1 MPPSPGAGMVSY
13 RKPEGDTP
21 LSRITLSAWQCRVP
35 FYATRARMSRG
46 PSPLSLRNVAAVY
59 ATRNRMSRKPSH
71 LSLWNVAAVYANR
84 AHMSHGPHHSS
95 RPQNT
100 NELYQSHP

>member
-1 MPPSPGAGMVSY
+1 MVSY

-35 FYATRARMSRG
+35 FYATRNRMSRK
-46 PSPLSLRNVAAVY
+46 PSPLSLWNVAPVY
-59 ATRNRMSRKPSH
+59 DNRNRMSRKPSPI
-71 LSLWNVAAVYANR
+71 SLLNVAAIYDNR
-84 AHMSHGPHHSS
+84 NRMSREPHHSS